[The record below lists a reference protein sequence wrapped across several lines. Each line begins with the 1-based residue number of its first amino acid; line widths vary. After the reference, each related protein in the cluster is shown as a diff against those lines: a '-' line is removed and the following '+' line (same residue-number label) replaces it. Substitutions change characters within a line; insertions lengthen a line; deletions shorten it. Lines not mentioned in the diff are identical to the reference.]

1 MQSGADRRM
10 RRMLRSLFNRRM
22 AASAAAAVFMTFL
35 CTGCSRPEPLFES
48 MNSSGAYVLSENA
61 AEKYTASETEESAPA
76 EERPETEERITVFV
90 CGAVEDPGVYEVPSD
105 ARLIDAVAAAGGFSS
120 CADREWH
127 NLARRVS
134 DGERLQI
141 LTKDETDLLR
151 QEGKTSEAGCSS
163 VPSADADTTVNIN
176 TASLELLMT
185 LPGIGE
191 TRARAIL
198 DYRNKNG
205 AFASAD
211 ELLNVSGIGDKLFG
225 RIAGRITV

>member
-35 CTGCSRPEPLFES
+35 CTGCSRPELLFES

-141 LTKDETDLLR
+141 LTEDETDLLR
-151 QEGKTSEAGCSS
+151 QEGKTSEDGCGSG
-163 VPSADADTTVNIN
+163 PSADADTIVNIN

>member
-1 MQSGADRRM
+1 MGQK
-10 RRMLRSLFNRRM
+10 LRFHFKFSKTSDFCRIQGRFLQNSFF
-22 AASAAAAVFMTFL
+22 AV
-35 CTGCSRPEPLFES
+35 PERLKK
-48 MNSSGAYVLSENA
+48 
-61 AEKYTASETEESAPA
+61 AEKSA

-90 CGAVEDPGVYEVPSD
+90 CGAVEDPGVYEVLSD

-141 LTKDETDLLR
+141 LTEDETDLLR
-151 QEGKTSEAGCSS
+151 QEGKTSEDGCSS

>member
-1 MQSGADRRM
+1 
-10 RRMLRSLFNRRM
+10 MLRSLFNRRM

-61 AEKYTASETEESAPA
+61 AEKYTASETEESAPT

-141 LTKDETDLLR
+141 LTEDETDLLR
-151 QEGKTSEAGCSS
+151 QEGKTSEDGCSS

-176 TASLELLMT
+176 AASLELLMT